1 MVLKCI
7 SLIFSFYLRTSKKR
21 SHDMYQ
27 QIQDKMSE
35 STPWL
40 QPTTKIRYKQTNTLT
55 LLNILVRTFGI
66 ELLHAHIWKVF
77 YDVTIF
83 ISPFLLR

>member
-1 MVLKCI
+1 MSLKCI

-27 QIQDKMSE
+27 LIQDKMSE
-35 STPWL
+35 STP
-40 QPTTKIRYKQTNTLT
+40 

>member
-1 MVLKCI
+1 MSLKCI

-35 STPWL
+35 STP
-40 QPTTKIRYKQTNTLT
+40 TTKIRYKQTNTLT
-55 LLNILVRTFGI
+55 LLNILVRTFVI